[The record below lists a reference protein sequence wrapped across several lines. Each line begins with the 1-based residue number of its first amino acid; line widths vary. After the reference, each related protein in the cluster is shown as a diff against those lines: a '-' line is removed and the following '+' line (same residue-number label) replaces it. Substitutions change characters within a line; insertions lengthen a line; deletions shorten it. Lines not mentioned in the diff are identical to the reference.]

1 MPDTSKTEP
10 QLKVADYTVHS
21 AEGQRAAYQVGTKAE
36 LAALLAT
43 RVGAARQIASS
54 RRRP

>member
-1 MPDTSKTEP
+1 MPDTSKRES
-10 QLKVADYTVHS
+10 QLRTADYTVHS

-54 RRRP
+54 RPRS